1 MPEETRRI
9 LYEKELKKHHY
20 RKAVLLQ
27 VLPADLVIGLT
38 YYIYNGYVGVEHPD
52 YYTFPI
58 TGIFDRLSDGLPVFR
73 DIHREWDSTLHH
85 VLDSWTYDPA
95 AYNFYLN
102 RR

>member
-1 MPEETRRI
+1 MPEERRRI

-58 TGIFDRLSDGLPVFR
+58 TGIFDRLSDGLPLFR
-73 DIHREWDSTLHH
+73 DIYTKNGIPRYIMFWILGRTTQPLITST
-85 VLDSWTYDPA
+85 
-95 AYNFYLN
+95 
-102 RR
+102 